1 MDLSSISPSSCEQA
15 FVFHP
20 QNERAAAAAALVGE
34 RGERVFANK
43 KGKKFLS
50 LPPSLQFPLKCLRFS
65 PSSSS
70 SSSSS
75 AAEGVQKGRS
85 RGEEKRSPSLA
96 WLERRKLKSV
106 SFVPLNPS
114 AAPTL
119 QQYSPANS
127 ERKREREEGSQ
138 IKESWEATRERR
150 ERESC

>member
-20 QNERAAAAAALVGE
+20 QNEWAAAAAALVGE
-34 RGERVFANK
+34 KGERVFANK

-70 SSSSS
+70 SSS

-96 WLERRKLKSV
+96 
-106 SFVPLNPS
+106 
-114 AAPTL
+114 
-119 QQYSPANS
+119 
-127 ERKREREEGSQ
+127 
-138 IKESWEATRERR
+138 
-150 ERESC
+150 